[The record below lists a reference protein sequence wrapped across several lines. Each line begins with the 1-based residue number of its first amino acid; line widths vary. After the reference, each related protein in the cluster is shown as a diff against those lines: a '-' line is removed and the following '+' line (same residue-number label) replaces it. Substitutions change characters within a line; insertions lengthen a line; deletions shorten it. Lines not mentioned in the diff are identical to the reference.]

1 MTTRGGG
8 GESFLRVHWVA
19 VPKALRA
26 RRVNRRRRRP
36 PQGQPTRDKQPACG
50 LPPSLSDTV
59 RTHAAEEERSAV
71 RRRQRR
77 RGAIHDERT
86 MPWVAPTAV
95 LTGGG
100 GEEEE
105 GHRPGSGGERGDSSS
120 GGGGG
125 GQRQRVAGDL
135 RTSALDPAH

>member
-19 VPKALRA
+19 VPKGLRA
-26 RRVNRRRRRP
+26 RRVNRRRRRQ

-50 LPPSLSDTV
+50 LPPSLSGTV
-59 RTHAAEEERSAV
+59 RKEEQSAV
-71 RRRQRR
+71 RRRR
-77 RGAIHDERT
+77 RGGIDDERT

-100 GEEEE
+100 EEE
-105 GHRPGSGGERGDSSS
+105 GYRPGSGGERGDSS
-120 GGGGG
+120 GGGG

>member
-19 VPKALRA
+19 VPKGLRA
-26 RRVNRRRRRP
+26 RRVNRRRRRQ

-50 LPPSLSDTV
+50 LPPSLSGTV
-59 RTHAAEEERSAV
+59 RKEEQSAV
-71 RRRQRR
+71 RRRR
-77 RGAIHDERT
+77 RGGIDDERT

-100 GEEEE
+100 EEE
-105 GHRPGSGGERGDSSS
+105 GYRPGSGGERGDSS

-125 GQRQRVAGDL
+125 GGGQRQRQRVAGDL

>member
-19 VPKALRA
+19 VPKGLRA
-26 RRVNRRRRRP
+26 RRVNRRRRRQ

-50 LPPSLSDTV
+50 LPPSLSGTV
-59 RTHAAEEERSAV
+59 RKEEQSAV
-71 RRRQRR
+71 RRRR
-77 RGAIHDERT
+77 RGGIDDERT

-100 GEEEE
+100 EEE
-105 GHRPGSGGERGDSSS
+105 GYRPGSGGERGDSS
-120 GGGGG
+120 GGGG

-135 RTSALDPAH
+135 RTSELDPAH

>member
-19 VPKALRA
+19 VPKGLRA
-26 RRVNRRRRRP
+26 RRVNRRRRRQ

-50 LPPSLSDTV
+50 LPPSLSGTV
-59 RTHAAEEERSAV
+59 RKEEQSAV
-71 RRRQRR
+71 RRRR
-77 RGAIHDERT
+77 RGGIDDDHTVSYDERM

-100 GEEEE
+100 EEE
-105 GHRPGSGGERGDSSS
+105 GYRPGSGGERGDSS
-120 GGGGG
+120 GGGG

>member
-19 VPKALRA
+19 VPQGLRA
-26 RRVNRRRRRP
+26 RRVNRRRRRQ

-50 LPPSLSDTV
+50 LPPSLSGTV
-59 RTHAAEEERSAV
+59 RKEEQSAV
-71 RRRQRR
+71 RRRR
-77 RGAIHDERT
+77 RGGIDDERT

-100 GEEEE
+100 EEE
-105 GHRPGSGGERGDSSS
+105 GYRPGSGGERGDSS
-120 GGGGG
+120 GGGG